1 MKNKI
6 YVMLSFMILCMLITG
21 CTDNTTGDAP
31 QAGLP
36 ADTPQTAVLDEEPPE
51 PGDTSGPGSRRT
63 PEERKA
69 TPVDVDLTVLSTTLL
84 SAEMNNIYSNG
95 EDFVGKKIRV
105 KGTYDYMTYE
115 GLDIQYHYILTQ
127 QGDACCQE
135 GFEIIR
141 NGDYVF
147 PDDYPKLG
155 TPIEVDGVF
164 GIYQDDEYLYYY
176 LAIDDIF
183 ILG

>member
-1 MKNKI
+1 
-6 YVMLSFMILCMLITG
+6 MLITG
-21 CTDNTTGDAP
+21 CADSTADAP
-31 QAGLP
+31 V
-36 ADTPQTAVLDEEPPE
+36 DTQQTAAPDEAPPAAA
-51 PGDTSGPGSRRT
+51 PASTPGSGDTTGPGSRRT
-63 PEERKA
+63 PEEREA

-95 EDFVGKKIRV
+95 DDFVGKKIRV
-105 KGTYDYMTYE
+105 QGTYDYMAYE
-115 GLDIQYHYILTQ
+115 GLDVQYHYILTQ

-155 TPIEVDGVF
+155 TTIEVDGVF
-164 GIYQDDEYLYYY
+164 GIYKEDEYLYYY

-183 ILG
+183 IIG